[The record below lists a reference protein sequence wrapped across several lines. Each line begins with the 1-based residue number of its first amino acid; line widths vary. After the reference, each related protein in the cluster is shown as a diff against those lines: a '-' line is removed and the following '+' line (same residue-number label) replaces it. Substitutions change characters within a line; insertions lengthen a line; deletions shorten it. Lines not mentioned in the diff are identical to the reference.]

1 MGLGGIAMKS
11 FVLLRIAAIVAFLY
25 ALGHTLGM
33 PWVPDEGPETMAIV
47 QSMAAHRFDAMGAQ
61 RSMRDFYFGFGIS
74 ISVFMLAQAILLW
87 LIAGQARLDPERM
100 RPFIAVLLLAFIANA
115 IIAAMYF
122 FAVPCVM
129 ASIIAICLLIAWI
142 AAKPVAT

>member
-1 MGLGGIAMKS
+1 MKP

-33 PWVPDEGPETMAIV
+33 PWAPDNSPETMAIM
-47 QSMAAHRFDAMGAQ
+47 QSMTAHRFDVMGMQ
-61 RSMRDFYFGFGIS
+61 RSIQDFYFGFGIS

-87 LIAGQARLDPERM
+87 MIAAQARLDAPRT
-100 RPFIAVLLLAFIANA
+100 RPFIAVFLFAFVANA
-115 IIAAMYF
+115 IIAGVYF

-129 ASIIAICLLIAWI
+129 AAITAVFLLAAWI
-142 AAKPVAT
+142 TAKREVS